1 MTVIEQEHW
10 ELTSAECLSLL
21 RTAAFGRLVFT
32 EGALPAVLPVNFV
45 LDPAGIVLRTAA
57 TSAVAR
63 SADGAVVAL
72 QADDVDPRLRTGWSV
87 TVVGRARMARE
98 VCEVARLATLPLQPW
113 VAGERNTFVV
123 VEFGLV
129 TGRRI
134 GGPALIPA
142 RRRAQQE
149 TSTGD
154 EDVLQGAS
162 NTRGS

>member
-1 MTVIEQEHW
+1 MTVIEHDSR
-10 ELTSAECLSLL
+10 ELTRAECLSLL
-21 RTAAFGRLVFT
+21 PTVPFGRLVFT

-45 LDPAGIVLRTAA
+45 LDSAGIVLRTAT

-87 TVVGRARMARE
+87 TVVGQARMARDG
-98 VCEVARLATLPLQPW
+98 CEVARLATLPLQPW

-123 VEFGLV
+123 VEFGLI

-142 RRRAQQE
+142 RRRAQQQA
-149 TSTGD
+149 STGD

-162 NTRGS
+162 ITRGS